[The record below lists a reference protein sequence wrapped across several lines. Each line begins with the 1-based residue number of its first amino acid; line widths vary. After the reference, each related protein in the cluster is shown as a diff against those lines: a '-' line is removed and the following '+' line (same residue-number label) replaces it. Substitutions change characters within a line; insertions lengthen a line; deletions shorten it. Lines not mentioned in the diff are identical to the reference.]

1 MWFSLAERCCFPP
14 RRVRHS
20 KVFHCLSL
28 LWLKPVGVFSWHQ
41 SSVFLYKTSC
51 FIWLFKFDI
60 HIWVCLKCFII
71 LLAFLPVRFFNWSY
85 LLFCNIPFQEQL
97 GKKKKIKKKILDVND
112 SFPNCN
118 FVGSILYIYDYE
130 AICMKFTPFQI
141 SKIALL
147 RKNPCTSQYHT
158 D

>member
-1 MWFSLAERCCFPP
+1 MWFSLAKMCCFPP
-14 RRVRHS
+14 RRVRGS

-28 LWLKPVGVFSWHQ
+28 LWLKPVGVFSLHQ

-51 FIWLFKFDI
+51 FTWLFKFDI
-60 HIWVCLKCFII
+60 HIWVCLKC
-71 LLAFLPVRFFNWSY
+71 LAFCWHSY
-85 LLFCNIPFQEQL
+85 LYAFSIGHIFSFAIYLFRSSWKN
-97 GKKKKIKKKILDVND
+97 KKIKKKNLDVND